1 MRDVEREKESEKEGK
16 RDRERE
22 KESEKEEK
30 RDVEREKESEKEG
43 KRDVEREKERVADN
57 KNSTCIAMAHH
68 LDERVIGLPGG
79 ELAGTDLLE
88 EPD

>member
-1 MRDVEREKESEKEGK
+1 MFIYLFFFIWLMVRVERNL
-16 RDRERE
+16 
-22 KESEKEEK
+22 EK
-30 RDVEREKESEKEG
+30 RVCVLEHFRLIE
-43 KRDVEREKERVADN
+43 VADN
-57 KNSTCIAMAHH
+57 KNSTCIAMAQY